1 MKGLLAEQSI
11 IGLLFTS
18 GTRKLLVM
26 IIFSCMVINGF
37 VPKSMEGK
45 NSLFMVMTAVVSNA
59 VTEMFEECR
68 DTLTVMSNKI
78 TKDLYKLLSIGEVST
93 DVPVKTD
100 EDKNPVPINTSSDN
114 GITVERRSSQQ
125 LKVYEIEE
133 SIWYRD
139 NISVSKLYRLYENIK
154 VYNGGMEKVGVLFFI
169 LFIGVIRR
177 RKEISERIINQVNKY
192 KTDLC

>member
-18 GTRKLLVM
+18 GMRKLLVM

-93 DVPVKTD
+93 DVPVKSD
-100 EDKNPVPINTSSDN
+100 ENKTPVPINTSSDN

-169 LFIGVIRR
+169 LFIGVITR

>member
-1 MKGLLAEQSI
+1 MKGLLAKQSI

-18 GTRKLLVM
+18 GMRKLLVM

-68 DTLTVMSNKI
+68 DTLTVMSNRI

-93 DVPVKTD
+93 DVPVKSD
-100 EDKNPVPINTSSDN
+100 ENRDPMPINTSSDN

-169 LFIGVIRR
+169 LFIGVITR
-177 RKEISERIINQVNKY
+177 RKEISEKIINQVNKY

>member
-1 MKGLLAEQSI
+1 
-11 IGLLFTS
+11 
-18 GTRKLLVM
+18 
-26 IIFSCMVINGF
+26 
-37 VPKSMEGK
+37 MEGK

-68 DTLTVMSNKI
+68 DTLTVMSNRI

-93 DVPVKTD
+93 DVPVKSD
-100 EDKNPVPINTSSDN
+100 ENRDPMPINTSSDN

-169 LFIGVIRR
+169 LFIGVITR
-177 RKEISERIINQVNKY
+177 RKEISEKIINQVNKY

>member
-1 MKGLLAEQSI
+1 
-11 IGLLFTS
+11 
-18 GTRKLLVM
+18 
-26 IIFSCMVINGF
+26 
-37 VPKSMEGK
+37 MEGK

-68 DTLTVMSNKI
+68 DTLTVMSNRI

-93 DVPVKTD
+93 DVPVKSD
-100 EDKNPVPINTSSDN
+100 ENKNSVPMNTSSDN

-169 LFIGVIRR
+169 LFIGVITR
-177 RKEISERIINQVNKY
+177 RKEISEKIINQVNKY

>member
-1 MKGLLAEQSI
+1 MKGLLARQSI

-18 GTRKLLVM
+18 GIRKLLVVL
-26 IIFSCMVINGF
+26 IFSSMVINGF

-59 VTEMFEECR
+59 VTGVFEECR
-68 DTLTVMSNKI
+68 DTLTVISNKI

-93 DVPVKTD
+93 DVPVGDNQKKET
-100 EDKNPVPINTSSDN
+100 VPINTSSDN
-114 GITVERRSSQQ
+114 GITVERRSIQQ

-139 NISVSKLYRLYENIK
+139 NISTSKLYRLYENIK

-169 LFIGVIRR
+169 LFIGVIVR
-177 RKEISERIINQVNKY
+177 RKDISEEIKNQENKY